1 MVDYDAANARLTSL
15 TTLMGSLSLI
25 TLLLSISI
33 MTGKDRPLTVILFA
47 TESVNIIFLL
57 TSIVFFFTSAAIL
70 ASAYFEAGVKVDI
83 GVKRARRLL
92 VSGTVLTLW
101 ALAPLMLITFNFTPQ
116 AVLYSIAAILAP
128 VVFLVFR
135 AKQRIAL

>member
-1 MVDYDAANARLTSL
+1 M
-15 TTLMGSLSLI
+15 
-25 TLLLSISI
+25 
-33 MTGKDRPLTVILFA
+33 
-47 TESVNIIFLL
+47 
-57 TSIVFFFTSAAIL
+57 
-70 ASAYFEAGVKVDI
+70 KVDI

-101 ALAPLMLITFNFTPQ
+101 ALAPLMLIAFNFTPQ